1 MVSYN
6 TVRVQTGMQNSD
18 KLSDGENEVQR
29 LNLHMKLSKTVSK
42 MQIEEMANARK
53 SEFIIMEIEKYNQ
66 LERILF
72 KTVTISK

>member
-1 MVSYN
+1 MSYN

-18 KLSDGENEVQR
+18 KLSDGENEIQR
-29 LNLHMKLSKTVSK
+29 TNLHMKLSKTLSK

-53 SEFIIMEIEKYNQ
+53 SELITMEIEKYNRI
-66 LERILF
+66 ERILF